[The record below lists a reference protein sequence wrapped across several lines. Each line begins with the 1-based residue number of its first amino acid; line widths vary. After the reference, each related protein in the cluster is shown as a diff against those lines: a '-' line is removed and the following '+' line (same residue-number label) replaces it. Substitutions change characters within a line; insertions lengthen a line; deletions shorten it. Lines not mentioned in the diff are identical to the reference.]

1 MTDVRNLKALQD
13 PIYLTINSTIGGTA
27 LTATGLLNGPVVAN
41 PTGGS
46 SATGWIGYDVN
57 RAVITATNQ
66 YITGTFYHQT
76 RYDLAGLYA
85 EGKCLVPLGSTVQ
98 KSEPWSMG
106 PRREPDNDQY
116 VRDYV
121 LWTTEPLTDTDLDRL
136 RELSSAPPYFDTDAE
151 PATMNPSQVVSGSVS
166 THITKTD
173 IPSILGFLV
182 PIHES
187 ALGFGDTVA
196 SPFLYC
202 TRVVYIAN
210 RVSASS
216 FWIDIPSS
224 AAIMSV
230 VEDEPDDLLFLTKA
244 VKSLDPP
251 HDTSS
256 P

>member
-1 MTDVRNLKALQD
+1 MTEVRNLKALQD
-13 PIYLTINSTIGGTA
+13 PLYLTLNSTIGGVA
-27 LTATGLLNGPVVAN
+27 LSTSPTNVDGPVSA
-41 PTGGS
+41 GGS
-46 SATGWIGYDVN
+46 SGDMTGWQGYNVSRVAPSGTDQ
-57 RAVITATNQ
+57 T
-66 YITGTFYHQT
+66 ITGTFWHQT

-106 PRREPDNDQY
+106 PRHSDSNQY

-121 LWTTEPLTDTDLDRL
+121 LWTTEPLTDEDLDRL
-136 RELSSAPPYFDTDAE
+136 RGLSSAPPYFDTDAD

-166 THITKTD
+166 THIPKTD
-173 IPSILGFLV
+173 IPEILGFMV

-187 ALGFGDTVA
+187 ALGFGDTIA

-202 TRVVYIAN
+202 TRVVFLQN
-210 RVSASS
+210 HVDSS
-216 FWIDIPSS
+216 LFWMDFPSS
-224 AAIMSV
+224 ASIMSV
-230 VEDEPDDLLFLTKA
+230 VEDEPSDLLFLTKA

-251 HDTSS
+251 HPTSS